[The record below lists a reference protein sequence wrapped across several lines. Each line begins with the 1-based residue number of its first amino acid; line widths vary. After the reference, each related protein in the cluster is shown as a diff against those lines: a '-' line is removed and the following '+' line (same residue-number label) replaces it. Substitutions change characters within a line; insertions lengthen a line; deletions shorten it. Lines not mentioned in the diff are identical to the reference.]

1 MNEAMH
7 SGEGEWVLLR
17 VVNDEAE
24 AHLLVGLLRTQGV
37 TCRMQSM
44 RVSQYPLTVDG
55 LGEIRI
61 FVPQEE
67 VVEARRVV
75 ATATNRPVSE

>member
-1 MNEAMH
+1 MDEVMH

-67 VVEARRVV
+67 VVEARRVA
-75 ATATNRPVSE
+75 ATVTNRPVSE

>member
-1 MNEAMH
+1 MDEVMH
-7 SGEGEWVLLR
+7 GGEGEWVLLR

-24 AHLLVGLLRTQGV
+24 AHLLVGLLRSQGV
-37 TCRMQSM
+37 ACRMQSM

-67 VVEARRVV
+67 VVEARR
-75 ATATNRPVSE
+75 ALPAATNRPVSE

>member
-1 MNEAMH
+1 MDEVMH
-7 SGEGEWVLLR
+7 SGEIEWVLLR

>member
-1 MNEAMH
+1 MDEVMH
-7 SGEGEWVLLR
+7 NGEREWVLLR

-24 AHLLVGLLRTQGV
+24 AHLLVGLLRSQGV
-37 TCRMQSM
+37 ACRMQSM
-44 RVSQYPLTVDG
+44 RVPQYPLTVDG

-67 VVEARRVV
+67 VVEARRVA
-75 ATATNRPVSE
+75 ATAR

>member
-1 MNEAMH
+1 MDEVMH
-7 SGEGEWVLLR
+7 SGEREWVLLR

-67 VVEARRVV
+67 VVEARRVA
-75 ATATNRPVSE
+75 ATVTNRPVSE

>member
-1 MNEAMH
+1 MDEVMH
-7 SGEGEWVLLR
+7 NGEREWVLLR

>member
-1 MNEAMH
+1 MDEVMH
-7 SGEGEWVLLR
+7 NGEREWVLLR

-24 AHLLVGLLRTQGV
+24 AHLLVGLLRSQGV
-37 TCRMQSM
+37 ACRMQSM
-44 RVSQYPLTVDG
+44 RVPQYPLTVDG

-67 VVEARRVV
+67 EEEARRVA
-75 ATATNRPVSE
+75 ATAR